1 MRASAWRELERG
13 ALPTSV
19 WRVPDWDNP
28 LDGFCPL
35 AGAAVRV
42 APPRPVCPVGVRS
55 TDEALRAA
63 SLPREEEPAPREAP
77 APRDE
82 PALWEEPVPL
92 AVGVRPPV
100 STRAPEPRAGVLPPG
115 CPAEAGEVVWVRT
128 AVVAPRTIL
137 AERPEAVWV
146 RTAVVAPRTIL
157 AERPEAVKAGRA
169 IPVAPPRTA
178 PAGRPEA
185 VGVRTAVVAPRMIP
199 RVDKDEEA
207 EGAAPAARTTEA
219 RAAGVCTARAAR
231 AAW

>member
-1 MRASAWRELERG
+1 MRASAWREPERG

-19 WRVPDWDNP
+19 WRVPDWDN
-28 LDGFCPL
+28 LLGGVCPL

-55 TDEALRAA
+55 TDEALRVANP
-63 SLPREEEPAPREAP
+63 PREEEPAPREA
-77 APRDE
+77 
-82 PALWEEPVPL
+82 LVPL

-100 STRAPEPRAGVLPPG
+100 RTRAPEPRAGVRPPD
-115 CPAEAGEVVWVRT
+115 CPAEAAEVVGVRT
-128 AVVAPRTIL
+128 AVVAPRTIP
-137 AERPEAVWV
+137 AERPETLVEAVGV
-146 RTAVVAPRTIL
+146 RTAVVAPRTIP
-157 AERPEAVKAGRA
+157 AERPEAVDAGRA

-178 PAGRPEA
+178 PARRPEA

-199 RVDKDEEA
+199 RVDRDEEA
-207 EGAAPAARTTEA
+207 EGAAPAARMTEE